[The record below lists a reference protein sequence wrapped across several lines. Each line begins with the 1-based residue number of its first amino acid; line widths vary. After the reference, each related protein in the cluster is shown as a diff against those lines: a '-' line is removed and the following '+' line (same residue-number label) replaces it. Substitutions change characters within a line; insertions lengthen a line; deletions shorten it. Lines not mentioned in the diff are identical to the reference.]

1 MSPRTQPVPRRSEP
15 KVIRE
20 TSHNERMTNDDSDDD
35 DVPELEDQLRL
46 SGFGWPLEYRR
57 RRRGRDSGAT

>member
-46 SGFGWPLEYRR
+46 
-57 RRRGRDSGAT
+57 